1 MVDANLNI
9 SQYDSQITSYGQSS
23 WLNVFVKYGIIV
35 LYIFPDGGERMGSA
49 IDRKFFRTRRTAIP
63 QALFLLQSERL
74 LPADAATLNLGVAVS
89 EVMRTIPA
97 ARRPQ
102 ALHSTVEQLLSTMPF
117 DVVLRRVDI
126 LFDPAWR
133 IDVLKFL
140 LAVGRNRRLYILW
153 PGTVSSSILEY
164 SEPGYPDYCR
174 YDISGYVDA
183 YIILK

>member
-1 MVDANLNI
+1 
-9 SQYDSQITSYGQSS
+9 
-23 WLNVFVKYGIIV
+23 
-35 LYIFPDGGERMGSA
+35 MGAA

-74 LPADAATLNLGVAVS
+74 LPLDAATLNLGIAVP
-89 EVMRTIPA
+89 EALRAIPA
-97 ARRPQ
+97 ARRSQ
-102 ALHSTVEQLLSTMPF
+102 ALQSTVEQLLSALPV

-153 PGTVSSSILEY
+153 PGTVSSTILEY
-164 SEPGYPDYCR
+164 SEPGRPDYCR

-183 YIILK
+183 YIVLK

>member
-1 MVDANLNI
+1 
-9 SQYDSQITSYGQSS
+9 
-23 WLNVFVKYGIIV
+23 
-35 LYIFPDGGERMGSA
+35 MGSA

-74 LPADAATLNLGVAVS
+74 LPADAVTLNLGITVPEAL
-89 EVMRTIPA
+89 RTVPA

-102 ALHSTVEQLLSTMPF
+102 ALQSTVEQLLSALPV

-153 PGTVSSSILEY
+153 PGTVSSTILEY
-164 SEPGYPDYCR
+164 SEPGRPDYCR

-183 YIILK
+183 YIVLK